1 MQNALQKLN
10 KYKYP
15 YLFIA
20 PTLIILFLFSFI
32 PIFIAIFISFTNMNL
47 SGLADFSNIK
57 FNGFDNFVR
66 LFSDAT
72 FQKSM
77 FNTLIFVVIGVP
89 SVVIISMAIAILI
102 NQGTSWIFKSFRV
115 IYYMPSITNIVAVAV
130 IWGYLYNSQY
140 GLINQMLGFIG
151 IDPVSWLQDPVIAK
165 FSLII
170 MAVWKAI
177 GLNMIIFLAALQGI
191 PRTYYEAAQ
200 IDGASRWAQLTKI
213 TVPLLSFAT
222 FFVSITT
229 LIGWIQFFEE
239 PLVMTKGGPINSTM
253 SMALFIYN
261 TGFQRN
267 NFGYAAAGSIV
278 LFAIIIL
285 VTMIQ
290 FKVRKKDSDVEY

>member
-1 MQNALQKLN
+1 MQKAWQSLAKHR
-10 KYKYP
+10 YP

-20 PTLIILFLFSFI
+20 PTLIILFIFSFI
-32 PIFIAIFISFTNMNL
+32 PILVAVFISFTNMDL
-47 SGLADFSNIK
+47 AGLANWSNIK
-57 FNGFDNFVR
+57 FNGVDNFVQ
-66 LFSDAT
+66 LFGDAV
-72 FQKSM
+72 FRKSM
-77 FNTLIFVVIGVP
+77 FNTLIYVVVGVP
-89 SVVIISMAIAILI
+89 LVVLLSMAIAILI
-102 NQGTSWIFKSFRV
+102 NQGTSWLFKTFRV

-140 GLINQMLGFIG
+140 GLINQMLGFFG
-151 IDPVSWLQDPVIAK
+151 FDPVRWLQGPTIAK

-200 IDGASRWAQLTKI
+200 IDGASRWQQLTKI
-213 TVPLLSFAT
+213 TIPLLGFAT

-239 PLVMTKGGPINSTM
+239 PLVMTKGDPLNGTT

-261 TGFQRN
+261 TGFQRSD
-267 NFGYAAAGSIV
+267 FGYAAAGSIV
-278 LFAIIIL
+278 LFAIIIV
-285 VTMIQ
+285 VTIIQ
-290 FKVRKKDSDVEY
+290 FKARKKDSDVEY

>member
-1 MQNALQKLN
+1 MQKAWQSLAKHR
-10 KYKYP
+10 YP

-20 PTLIILFLFSFI
+20 PTLIILFIFSFI
-32 PIFIAIFISFTNMNL
+32 PILVAVFISFTNMDL
-47 SGLADFSNIK
+47 AGLANWSNIK
-57 FNGFDNFVR
+57 YNGVDNFVQ
-66 LFSDAT
+66 LFGDAV
-72 FQKSM
+72 FRKSM
-77 FNTLIFVVIGVP
+77 FNTLIYVVVGVP
-89 SVVIISMAIAILI
+89 LVVLLSMAIAILI
-102 NQGTSWIFKSFRV
+102 NQGTNWIFKTFRV

-140 GLINQMLGFIG
+140 GLINQMLGFFG
-151 IDPVSWLQDPVIAK
+151 VEPVRWLQGPTIAK

-200 IDGASRWAQLTKI
+200 IDGASRWQQLTKI
-213 TVPLLSFAT
+213 TIPLLGFAT

-239 PLVMTKGGPINSTM
+239 PLVMTKGDPLNGTT

-261 TGFQRN
+261 TGFQRSD
-267 NFGYAAAGSIV
+267 FGYAAAGSIV
-278 LFAIIIL
+278 LFAIIIV
-285 VTMIQ
+285 VTIIQ
-290 FKVRKKDSDVEY
+290 FKARKKDSDVEY

>member
-1 MQNALQKLN
+1 MQKAWQSLAKHR
-10 KYKYP
+10 YP

-20 PTLIILFLFSFI
+20 PTLIILFIFSFI
-32 PIFIAIFISFTNMNL
+32 PILVAVFISFTNMDL
-47 SGLADFSNIK
+47 AGLANWSNIK
-57 FNGFDNFVR
+57 FNGADNFVQ
-66 LFSDAT
+66 LFGDAV
-72 FQKSM
+72 FRKSM
-77 FNTLIFVVIGVP
+77 FNTLIYVVVGVP
-89 SVVIISMAIAILI
+89 LVVLLSMAIAILI
-102 NQGTSWIFKSFRV
+102 NQGTSWLFKTFRV

-140 GLINQMLGFIG
+140 GLINQMLGFFG
-151 IDPVSWLQDPVIAK
+151 FDPVRWLQGPTIAK

-200 IDGASRWAQLTKI
+200 IDGASRWQQLTKI
-213 TVPLLSFAT
+213 TVPLLGFAT

-239 PLVMTKGGPINSTM
+239 PLVMTKGDPLNGTT

-261 TGFQRN
+261 TGFQRSD
-267 NFGYAAAGSIV
+267 FGYAAAGSIV
-278 LFAIIIL
+278 LFAIIIV
-285 VTMIQ
+285 VTIIQ

>member
-1 MQNALQKLN
+1 MQKAWQSLAKHR
-10 KYKYP
+10 YP

-20 PTLIILFLFSFI
+20 PTLIILFIFSFI
-32 PIFIAIFISFTNMNL
+32 PILVAVFISFTNMDL
-47 SGLADFSNIK
+47 AGLANWSNIK
-57 FNGFDNFVR
+57 YNGVDNFVQ
-66 LFSDAT
+66 LFGDAV
-72 FQKSM
+72 FRKSM
-77 FNTLIFVVIGVP
+77 FNTLIYVVVGVP
-89 SVVIISMAIAILI
+89 LVVLLSMAIAILI
-102 NQGTSWIFKSFRV
+102 NQGTSWLFKTFRV

-140 GLINQMLGFIG
+140 GLINQMLGFFSVE
-151 IDPVSWLQDPVIAK
+151 PVRWLQGPTIAK

-200 IDGASRWAQLTKI
+200 IDGASRWQQLTKI
-213 TVPLLSFAT
+213 TIPLLGFAT

-239 PLVMTKGGPINSTM
+239 PLVMTKGDPLNGTT

-261 TGFQRN
+261 TGFQRSD
-267 NFGYAAAGSIV
+267 FGYAAAGSIV
-278 LFAIIIL
+278 LFAIIIV
-285 VTMIQ
+285 VTIIQ
-290 FKVRKKDSDVEY
+290 FKARKKDSDVEY

>member
-1 MQNALQKLN
+1 MQKAWQSLAKHR
-10 KYKYP
+10 YP

-20 PTLIILFLFSFI
+20 PTLIILFIFSFI
-32 PIFIAIFISFTNMNL
+32 PILVAVFISFTNMDL
-47 SGLADFSNIK
+47 AGLANWSNIK
-57 FNGFDNFVR
+57 FNGTDNFVQ
-66 LFSDAT
+66 LFGDAV
-72 FQKSM
+72 FRKSM
-77 FNTLIFVVIGVP
+77 FNTLIYVVVGVP
-89 SVVIISMAIAILI
+89 LVVLLSMAIAILI
-102 NQGTSWIFKSFRV
+102 NQGTSWLFKTFRV

-140 GLINQMLGFIG
+140 GLINQMLGFFG
-151 IDPVSWLQDPVIAK
+151 FDPVRWLQGPTIAK

-200 IDGASRWAQLTKI
+200 IDGASRWQQLTKI
-213 TVPLLSFAT
+213 TVPLLGFAT

-239 PLVMTKGGPINSTM
+239 PLVMTKGDPLNGTT

-261 TGFQRN
+261 TGFQRSD
-267 NFGYAAAGSIV
+267 FGYAAAGSIV
-278 LFAIIIL
+278 LFAIIIV
-285 VTMIQ
+285 VTIIQ